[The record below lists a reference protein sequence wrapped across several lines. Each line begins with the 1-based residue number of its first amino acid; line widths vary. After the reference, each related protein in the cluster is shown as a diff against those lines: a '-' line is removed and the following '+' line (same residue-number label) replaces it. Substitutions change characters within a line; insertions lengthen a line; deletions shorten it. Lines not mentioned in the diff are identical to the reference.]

1 MVSEDLKKMYR
12 TVKGDHF
19 PPEIRITF
27 GDQTLV
33 YRKRTWKIEVEPGV
47 IEERGLR
54 YGENPD
60 QEAALYELVN
70 GNLILGECE
79 FIRPGWGLVSSLRE
93 EDMLQFGKH
102 PSKTNLTDVDN
113 SLNILRYLSK
123 KPCCVIV
130 KHNNPCG
137 VAYGETISEAFIR
150 AFRADRIAAFGGAIA
165 LNRPVDKACAEAISE
180 QYFEVVAAPEYEE
193 GAVEILKKRPNL
205 RIIRI
210 RRMDR
215 LEEYWG
221 QRVVEFKSLMDG
233 GLIVQQSQVNK
244 VRGPEDLQPA
254 VARKPDGTE
263 VRCRREPSPREIED
277 MLFGWAVELGVTSNS
292 VLFVKDQCT
301 VAIGTGEQD
310 RVGVTEIAIFKAY
323 TKYADLLCYDRYGI
337 PYKQLELEIRKGERP
352 ESQKIE
358 IDEETRA
365 ARAGLP
371 GSVMVSDAFFPFR
384 DAVDVAIREGITAII
399 QPGGSVRDWES
410 IEACNEADPPV
421 AMVFTGQRVFKH

>member
-1 MVSEDLKKMYR
+1 MYR
-12 TVKGDHF
+12 EIKGDHF
-19 PPEIRITF
+19 PAEIRINF
-27 GDQTLV
+27 GEQTLV
-33 YRKRTWKIEVEPGV
+33 YRKRTWKIEVEPGI

-70 GNLILGECE
+70 GNLVLGECE
-79 FIRPGWGLVSSLRE
+79 YIQPGWGLVSSLRE
-93 EDMLQFGKH
+93 EDLLQFGKH

-113 SLNILRYLSK
+113 ALNVLRYLSR

-137 VAYGETISEAFIR
+137 VAYGESLAEAFLR

-193 GAVEILKKRPNL
+193 GAVEILKKRKNL

-210 RRMDR
+210 RRLDR

-221 QRVVEFKSLMDG
+221 KQVVEFKSLMDG
-233 GLIVQQSQVNK
+233 GLILQQSQVNR
-244 VRGPEDLQPA
+244 VRGPEDLKPA
-254 VARKPDGTE
+254 VAKKPDGTE
-263 VRCRREPSPREIED
+263 VRCRREPTEREIQD
-277 MLFGWAVELGVTSNS
+277 MLFGWAVEMGVTSNS
-292 VLFVKDQCT
+292 VLFVKDECT

-337 PYKQLELEIRKGERP
+337 PYKQLELEIRKGQRP
-352 ESQKIE
+352 ESQKME
-358 IDEETRA
+358 IDEETQV

-384 DAVDVAIREGITAII
+384 DAVDVAIREGISAII
-399 QPGGSVRDWES
+399 QPGGSLRDWES
-410 IEACNEADPPV
+410 IEACNEAEPPV

>member
-1 MVSEDLKKMYR
+1 MSEDLKKMYR
-12 TVKGDHF
+12 TIKGDHF

-70 GNLILGECE
+70 GNLVLGECE
-79 FIRPGWGLVSSLRE
+79 FISPGKGLVSSLRE

-113 SLNILRYLSK
+113 ALNVLRYLSQ

-137 VAYGETISEAFIR
+137 VAYGETIAEAFIR

-193 GAVEILKKRPNL
+193 GAVEILKKRKNL

-210 RRMDR
+210 KRMDR

-221 QRVVEFKSLMDG
+221 LPVVEFKSLMDG
-233 GLIVQQSQVNK
+233 GIIVQQSQINR
-244 VRGPEDLQPA
+244 VRGPENLKPA

-263 VRCRREPSPREIED
+263 VRCKREPTEREIQD
-277 MLFGWAVELGVTSNS
+277 MIFGWAVEMGVTSNS

-337 PYKQLELEIRKGERP
+337 PYKQLELEIRRGERP
-352 ESQKIE
+352 EAQKIE

-384 DAVDVAIREGITAII
+384 DAVDVAIRQGISAII
-399 QPGGSVRDWES
+399 QPGGSLRDWES

>member
-1 MVSEDLKKMYR
+1 MSEDLKKMYR

>member
-1 MVSEDLKKMYR
+1 MSEDLKKMYR
-12 TVKGDHF
+12 TIVGDHF
-19 PPEIRITF
+19 PPEIKISF
-27 GDQTLV
+27 GDQTLT

-70 GNLILGECE
+70 GNLVLGECE
-79 FIRPGWGLVSSLRE
+79 FISPGWGLVSSLSE

-113 SLNILRYLSK
+113 SLNILRYLSRR
-123 KPCCVIV
+123 PACVIV

-137 VAYGETISEAFIR
+137 VAHGETIEEAFIR

-165 LNRPVDKACAEAISE
+165 LNRPVTKACAEAISKE
-180 QYFEVVAAPEYEE
+180 YFEVVAAPEYEE
-193 GAVEILKKRPNL
+193 GAVEILKKRKNL

-210 RRMDR
+210 RRIDK

-221 QRVVEFKSLMDG
+221 KRVVEFKSLIDG
-233 GLIVQQSQVNK
+233 GIIVQQSQVNK
-244 VRGPEDLQPA
+244 VRGPEDLKPA
-254 VARKPDGTE
+254 VAKKPDGTE
-263 VRCRREPSPREIED
+263 VRCKREPTPREIED
-277 MLFGWAVELGVTSNS
+277 MIFGWAVEIGVTSNS
-292 VLFVKDQCT
+292 VLFVKDLCT
-301 VAIGTGEQD
+301 VSIGTGEQD

-323 TKYADLLCYDRYGI
+323 VKYADLLCYDRYGI

-352 ESQKIE
+352 EAQKIE
-358 IDEETRA
+358 IDEETKA

-384 DAVDVAIREGITAII
+384 DAVDVAIKEGISAIV
-399 QPGGSVRDWES
+399 QPGGSLRDWES

-421 AMVFTGQRVFKH
+421 AMMFTGQRVFKH

>member
-1 MVSEDLKKMYR
+1 MEDIKKMYR
-12 TVKGDHF
+12 TVIGDHF
-19 PPEIRITF
+19 PPEIRISF
-27 GDQTLV
+27 GDQTLI

-70 GNLILGECE
+70 GNLVLGECE
-79 FIRPGWGLVSSLRE
+79 FIKPGLGLVSSLSE

-113 SLNILRYLSK
+113 SLNVLRYLAK
-123 KPCCVIV
+123 KPACVIV

-137 VAYGETISEAFIR
+137 VAHGETIEQAFIR
-150 AFRADRIAAFGGAIA
+150 AFRADRIAAFGGAVA
-165 LNRPVDKACAEAISE
+165 LNRPVDKACAEAIAS

-193 GAVEILKKRPNL
+193 GAVDILKKRKNL

-210 RRMDR
+210 RRIDK

-221 QRVVEFKSLMDG
+221 QRVVEFKSLIDG
-233 GLIVQQSQVNK
+233 GIIVQQSQVNK
-244 VRGPEDLQPA
+244 VRSKEDLKPA
-254 VARKPDGTE
+254 VAVKDGKE
-263 VRCRREPSPREIED
+263 YRCKREPTDREIED
-277 MLFGWAVELGVTSNS
+277 MIFGWAVEIGVTSNS
-292 VLFVKDQCT
+292 VLFVKDLCT

-337 PYKQLELEIRKGERP
+337 PYKQLELEIRKGQRP

-358 IDEETRA
+358 IDEETKA

>member
-1 MVSEDLKKMYR
+1 VSEDLKKMYR
-12 TVKGDHF
+12 TIVGDHF
-19 PPEIRITF
+19 PPEIKISF

-70 GNLILGECE
+70 GNLVLGECE
-79 FIRPGWGLVSSLRE
+79 YIEPGWGLVSSLSE

-113 SLNILRYLSK
+113 SLNVLRYLAR
-123 KPCCVIV
+123 KPACVIV

-137 VAYGETISEAFIR
+137 VAHGETIEEAFIR

-165 LNRPVDKACAEAISE
+165 LNRPVTKACAEAISKE
-180 QYFEVVAAPEYEE
+180 YFEVVAAPEYEE
-193 GAVEILKKRPNL
+193 GAVDILKKRKNL

-210 RRMDR
+210 KRIDK

-221 QRVVEFKSLMDG
+221 KRVVEFKSLIDG
-233 GLIVQQSQVNK
+233 GIIVQQSQVNK
-244 VRGPEDLQPA
+244 VRGPEDLKPA
-254 VARKPDGTE
+254 VAKKPDGTE
-263 VRCRREPSPREIED
+263 VRCKREPTQREIED
-277 MLFGWAVELGVTSNS
+277 MIFGWAVEIGVTSNS
-292 VLFVKDQCT
+292 VLFVKDLCT

-323 TKYADLLCYDRYGI
+323 VKYADLLCYDRYGI
-337 PYKQLELEIRKGERP
+337 PYKQLELEIRKGQRP

-384 DAVDVAIREGITAII
+384 DAVDVAIREGISAIV
-399 QPGGSVRDWES
+399 QPGGSLRDWES

-421 AMVFTGQRVFKH
+421 AMLFTGQRVFKH